1 MHDPNP
7 DPNSP
12 DRAETPEE
20 ALAGSPFR
28 VLRPLARGGMGTVV
42 EAEHIELEKVVVIKL
57 LLPAFTERP
66 DLVHRLRVE
75 AQLMT
80 KLNHPNLCAVS
91 HLGKTVRGRPYVVM
105 ERYYGRTLQE
115 ELGVRGVLPVV
126 EAVDYMRQ
134 ALAGLSAVHR
144 AGIVHRDVKLD
155 NLFLCDPDEH
165 GRRVIK
171 VLDFGVAKVLSREA
185 AAGQTASAKFP
196 TAEGTVLGT
205 PAFMSPE
212 QATARAIDARTDVYA
227 AAVVLFRLVAGRGP
241 FVYAHSDAADPGHDR
256 EMLALMTAHAKE
268 MPRPPSAYA
277 PQPIPRA
284 LDETILRALAKY
296 PEDRPASAAA
306 FAEELEHAMRAGS
319 ARRPPRTARG
329 TIIVHRGAAGGWGP
343 GRGGRVGKGQ
353 TMRMAPGLERT
364 AVIRH
369 ESAPA
374 VERGAAL
381 AEPEIELDPELGD
394 RETVPLVPP
403 RHGGRFV
410 PLISHERLYVLLVV
424 ASAVIVFVSLT
435 LGLGLVK

>member
-1 MHDPNP
+1 VHDPNP
-7 DPNSP
+7 YPNSP

-57 LLPAFTERP
+57 LLPAFAERP

-91 HLGKTVRGRPYVVM
+91 HLGKTARGRPYVVM

-115 ELGVRGVLPVV
+115 ELGLRGVLPVV
-126 EAVDYMRQ
+126 EAVDYVRQ

-171 VLDFGVAKVLSREA
+171 VLDFGVAKVLCREVI
-185 AAGQTASAKFP
+185 AGQASSASKFP

-212 QATARAIDARTDVYA
+212 QATARTIDARTDVYA
-227 AAVVLFRLVAGRGP
+227 AAVVLFRLIAGRGP
-241 FVYAHSDAADPGHDR
+241 FVYARGDAVDPGHDR

-277 PQPIPRA
+277 AQPIPRA
-284 LDETILRALAKY
+284 LDETILRALAKH
-296 PEDRPASAAA
+296 PDDRPASAAA
-306 FAEELEHAMRAGS
+306 FAEELAQAMRAGL
-319 ARRPPRTARG
+319 ALRPPRTARG
-329 TIIVHRGAAGGWGP
+329 TIIVHRGGAAGGRGP
-343 GRGGRVGKGQ
+343 GCGGRVGKGQ
-353 TMRMAPGLERT
+353 TMRITSGLERT
-364 AVIRH
+364 ALLLH
-369 ESAPA
+369 GSAQGG
-374 VERGAAL
+374 ERRAPL
-381 AEPEIELDPELGD
+381 AEPELELGD
-394 RETVPLVPP
+394 RETVPLVAP
-403 RHGGRFV
+403 RHGGRFATS
-410 PLISHERLYVLLVV
+410 ISHERLYVLLVV
-424 ASAVIVFVSLT
+424 ASAVIAFVSLT